1 MNPRMQQSRLL
12 KRTDQ
17 AENRGEP
24 TMASGGA
31 TPPRGSKATPNTDPV
46 VDQVVEAAET
56 QQQRVLPPMPVVEP
70 ESPMEQTAGGGR
82 TPFLRRVQQV
92 LNGDSAPS
100 QTFVPGAEHNG
111 SEVAMSTQE
120 LGAVGS
126 LDGAARVDQGRVV
139 VTTQASAPEPAFVQ
153 QRLAPPRPDSGPTAS
168 NRPGQLRQAR
178 LRLKRVDPWSVFKTA
193 LLLSIAFGI
202 MTIVSV
208 LIVWSVLG
216 AAGVW
221 DSVNAT
227 VQSVVGGQDGTTFQV
242 EDYVGMQRVVGFTM
256 LVSVIDVFLLTA
268 IATLS
273 AFLYNMAA
281 ALLGGLE
288 LTLVEDN

>member
-1 MNPRMQQSRLL
+1 
-12 KRTDQ
+12 
-17 AENRGEP
+17 
-24 TMASGGA
+24 MAGGGS
-31 TPPRGSKATPNTDPV
+31 TPPRGPNATPASPDSI
-46 VDQVVEAAET
+46 VDSGAEHTRRIIPPLPEAAAET
-56 QQQRVLPPMPVVEP
+56 
-70 ESPMEQTAGGGR
+70 PMEQTAGGGR
-82 TPFLRRVQQV
+82 KPFLRRVQQV
-92 LNGDSAPS
+92 LNGDSAQA
-100 QTFVPGAEHNG
+100 QTFVPGTGRDG
-111 SEVAMSTQE
+111 SEEQMTTPN
-120 LGAVGS
+120 LDAVGAGGTIPRAD
-126 LDGAARVDQGRVV
+126 LAGRVV
-139 VTTQASAPEPAFVQ
+139 VSTTQAPAAAYTPEAAAVQSRPVAPASRVAAEPAA
-153 QRLAPPRPDSGPTAS
+153 RA
-168 NRPGQLRQAR
+168 GQPRQAR

-202 MTIVSV
+202 VTIVSV

-221 DSVNAT
+221 DSVNST
-227 VQSVVGGQDGTTFQV
+227 VQSVVGGQDGTSFQV

>member
-1 MNPRMQQSRLL
+1 M
-12 KRTDQ
+12 
-17 AENRGEP
+17 E
-24 TMASGGA
+24 SGGA
-31 TPPRGSKATPNTDPV
+31 TPPTRSSGCSRPQASTGAGRIVPPLPAAGPAPV
-46 VDQVVEAAET
+46 AESV
-56 QQQRVLPPMPVVEP
+56 RRPLKE
-70 ESPMEQTAGGGR
+70 
-82 TPFLRRVQQV
+82 RVQRA
-92 LNGDSAPS
+92 LNGGQDQRAG
-100 QTFVPGAEHNG
+100 VPGAVRNG
-111 SEVAMSTQE
+111 AEAVVTTQE
-120 LGAVGS
+120 LGPVSGRGQGPDTTRLVVS
-126 LDGAARVDQGRVV
+126 TQPPAAAPTRPQPAAAQVARPVV
-139 VTTQASAPEPAFVQ
+139 
-153 QRLAPPRPDSGPTAS
+153 
-168 NRPGQLRQAR
+168 RPGQPRQAR

-202 MTIVSV
+202 VTIVSV

-288 LTLVEDN
+288 VTLVEDN